1 MDLGLNGKIAIV
13 TGGNDGI
20 GRAAATA
27 MAEEG
32 AKVAIVARTQVDLD
46 AAAADIKT
54 ETGNNDILGIAAD
67 VTAEAQVQS
76 MVDTVVGTWGGL
88 DILVNNA
95 GTSSAGKFETVEN
108 ETWETDLG
116 IKVYG
121 AIHCSRAAL
130 PHMKQRGGG
139 RIINTTTPGGK
150 ASGAGSLP
158 TSLSRA
164 AGISLTKA
172 MSKDY
177 AADNI
182 LINTICVGILK
193 SRQHRRRWEAANA
206 QDASLTLDAFY
217 ANMGGHVPVGRIGEA
232 REAGDVIAFLAS
244 ERASYI
250 TGASIN
256 VDGGSSP
263 VV

>member
-1 MDLGLNGKIAIV
+1 MDLGLTGKVAIV
-13 TGGNDGI
+13 TGGSDGI
-20 GRAAATA
+20 GKAAATS
-27 MAEEG
+27 MAAEG
-32 AKVAIVARTQVDLD
+32 AKVAIVARTQADLD
-46 AAAADIKT
+46 AAAADIKS
-54 ETGNNDILGIAAD
+54 ETGNNDVLGIAAD
-67 VTAEAQVQS
+67 VTDEAQVQS

-95 GTSSAGKFETVEN
+95 GTSSAGKFETVTN

-121 AIHCSRAAL
+121 AIHCSRAAI
-130 PHMKQRGGG
+130 PHLKQRGGG

-150 ASGAGSLP
+150 ASPGGSLP

-182 LINTICVGILK
+182 LVNTICVGVLK
-193 SRQHRRRWEAANA
+193 SRQHRRRWDAAHA
-206 QDASLTLDAFY
+206 QDSSLTLDRFY
-217 ANMGGHVPVGRIGEA
+217 ENMGGRVPLGRVGEA

-244 ERASYI
+244 DRASYI

>member
-1 MDLGLNGKIAIV
+1 
-13 TGGNDGI
+13 
-20 GRAAATA
+20 
-27 MAEEG
+27 
-32 AKVAIVARTQVDLD
+32 
-46 AAAADIKT
+46 
-54 ETGNNDILGIAAD
+54 
-67 VTAEAQVQS
+67 
-76 MVDTVVGTWGGL
+76 
-88 DILVNNA
+88 VNNA
-95 GTSSAGKFETVEN
+95 GTSAAGKFENVTN
-108 ETWETDLG
+108 ETWDTDLG

-193 SRQHRRRWEAANA
+193 SRQHRRRWEAAHEK
-206 QDASLTLDAFY
+206 DSSLTLDTFY
-217 ANMGGHVPVGRIGEA
+217 DKMGGNVPVGRIGEA
-232 REAGDVIAFLAS
+232 REAGDVICFLAS

>member
-1 MDLGLNGKIAIV
+1 MNLGLTGKIAIV
-13 TGGNDGI
+13 TGGSDGI
-20 GRAAATA
+20 GKAAAIS
-27 MAEEG
+27 MASEG
-32 AKVAIVARTQVDLD
+32 AKVAIVSRTQADLD
-46 AAAADIKT
+46 AAAEDIKK
-54 ETGNNDILGIAAD
+54 ETGNNDIMGIAAD
-67 VTAEAQVQS
+67 VIDEAQVQN
-76 MVDTVVGTWGGL
+76 MVDTVVGAWGGL

-95 GTSSAGKFETVEN
+95 GTSAAGKFENVTN
-108 ETWETDLG
+108 ETWDTDLG

-130 PHMKQRGGG
+130 PHMKRRGGG

-193 SRQHRRRWEAANA
+193 SRQHRRRWEAAHEK
-206 QDASLTLDAFY
+206 DSSLTLDTFY
-217 ANMGGHVPVGRIGEA
+217 DKMGGNVPVGRIGEA
-232 REAGDVIAFLAS
+232 REAGDVICFLAS

>member
-13 TGGNDGI
+13 TGGSDGI

-150 ASGAGSLP
+150 ASGP
-158 TSLSRA
+158 
-164 AGISLTKA
+164 
-172 MSKDY
+172 
-177 AADNI
+177 
-182 LINTICVGILK
+182 
-193 SRQHRRRWEAANA
+193 
-206 QDASLTLDAFY
+206 
-217 ANMGGHVPVGRIGEA
+217 A
-232 REAGDVIAFLAS
+232 RYRHPCPAR
-244 ERASYI
+244 RAS
-250 TGASIN
+250 
-256 VDGGSSP
+256 P
-263 VV
+263 

>member
-1 MDLGLNGKIAIV
+1 MDLGLTGKVAIV
-13 TGGNDGI
+13 TGGSDGI
-20 GRAAATA
+20 GKAAATA

-32 AKVAIVARTQVDLD
+32 AKVAIVSRTQADLD
-46 AAAADIKT
+46 AAAADIKS

-67 VTAEAQVQS
+67 VTDEAQVQS

-95 GTSSAGKFETVEN
+95 GTSAAGKFEDVEN
-108 ETWETDLG
+108 ETWDTDLG

-139 RIINTTTPGGK
+139 RIINATTPGGK
-150 ASGAGSLP
+150 ASAGGSLP

-206 QDASLTLDAFY
+206 QDSSLTLDKFY
-217 ANMGGHVPVGRIGEA
+217 NNMGGRVPVGRIGEA
-232 REAGDVIAFLAS
+232 REAGDVICFLAS

>member
-1 MDLGLNGKIAIV
+1 MDLGLTGKIAIV
-13 TGGNDGI
+13 TGGSDGI

-32 AKVAIVARTQVDLD
+32 AKVAIVARTQADLD
-46 AAAADIKT
+46 RTTEELKK

-67 VTAEAQVQS
+67 VTNEAQVQK

-95 GTSSAGKFETVEN
+95 GTSSAGKFETVQD
-108 ETWETDLG
+108 ETWKNDIG

-150 ASGAGSLP
+150 APGAGSLP
-158 TSLSRA
+158 TSLARA

-193 SRQHRRRWEAANA
+193 SRQHRRRWEAAHEKDPN
-206 QDASLTLDAFY
+206 LTLDAFY
-217 ANMGGHVPVGRIGEA
+217 DNMGGGVPVGRIGEA

-250 TGASIN
+250 TGASVN
-256 VDGGSSP
+256 VDGGTSP

>member
-1 MDLGLNGKIAIV
+1 MDLGLTGKVAIV
-13 TGGNDGI
+13 TGGSEGI

-32 AKVAIVARTQVDLD
+32 AKVAIVARTQADLD
-46 AAAADIKT
+46 RTADEIKK
-54 ETGNNDILGIAAD
+54 ETGNNDIMGIAAD
-67 VTAEAQVQS
+67 VTDEAQVQS

-177 AADNI
+177 GADNI

-193 SRQHRRRWEAANA
+193 SRQHRRRWEAANEK
-206 QDASLTLDAFY
+206 DPSLTLDKFY
-217 ANMGGHVPVGRIGEA
+217 DAMGGGVPVGCIGEA

-250 TGASIN
+250 TGASVN

>member
-1 MDLGLNGKIAIV
+1 MDLGLTGKIAII
-13 TGGNDGI
+13 TGGSDGI
-20 GRAAATA
+20 GKAAAIA
-27 MAEEG
+27 MASEG
-32 AKVAIVARTQVDLD
+32 AKVAIVSRTQGDLD
-46 AAAADIKT
+46 SAAADIKS
-54 ETGNNDILGIAAD
+54 ETGNDDIMGIAAD
-67 VTAEAQVQS
+67 VTNEAQVQK

-95 GTSSAGKFETVEN
+95 GTSATGKFENVEN
-108 ETWETDLG
+108 ETWDTDLG

-150 ASGAGSLP
+150 ASPGGSLP

-182 LINTICVGILK
+182 LINTICVGLLK

-206 QDASLTLDAFY
+206 KDSSLTLDKY
-217 ANMGGHVPVGRIGEA
+217 YDNMGGGVPVGRVGEA
-232 REAGDVIAFLAS
+232 HEAGDVICFLAS

-256 VDGGSSP
+256 VDGGTSP